1 MLKKPIPIKNKKYHD
16 KRGFFQE
23 IFLQKK
29 YNIKIVF
36 SAIAYSKKNVI
47 RGLHYQSPKK
57 QTKIIHVVK
66 GKIMDVVVD
75 IKKNSKT
82 FGKSFK
88 YILNEGDT
96 LIVPNHY
103 AHGYECLSKNSTI
116 IYYLDNYRNIKGEN
130 GILYNDKNLKIKWKT
145 KHPIISKRDQTSNSF
160 YEFKKKI

>member
-1 MLKKPIPIKNKKYHD
+1 MI
-16 KRGFFQE
+16 
-23 IFLQKK
+23 
-29 YNIKIVF
+29 
-36 SAIAYSKKNVI
+36 
-47 RGLHYQSPKK
+47 
-57 QTKIIHVVK
+57 
-66 GKIMDVVVD
+66 
-75 IKKNSKT
+75 
-82 FGKSFK
+82 FGKPSF
-88 YILNEGDT
+88 ISDTGALSHITDSGVNQTAFRRNDNGDWDT